1 MRHQNL
7 HIHMKVIMSAIL
19 RNRSVGPFFSYV
31 ILVLAVLVPPAFG
44 QTSIVGR
51 VVAGGGAPVSFAN
64 VQLLALA
71 DSSAVTGTPAQDDGS
86 FRLDATQPGD
96 YLLYVRTR

>member
-1 MRHQNL
+1 
-7 HIHMKVIMSAIL
+7 MSAIL

-31 ILVLAVLVPPAFG
+31 ILVLAVWVPPALG

-71 DSSAVTGTPAQDDGS
+71 DSSAVTGTLVQDDGS